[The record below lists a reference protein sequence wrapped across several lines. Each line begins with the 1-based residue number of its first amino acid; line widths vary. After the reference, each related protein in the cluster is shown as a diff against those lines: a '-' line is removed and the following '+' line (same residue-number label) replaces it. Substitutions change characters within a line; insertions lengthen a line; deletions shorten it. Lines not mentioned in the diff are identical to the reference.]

1 MPDILARDV
10 NGRPL
15 RAGDS
20 VRIVSVGELAD
31 GFGLLNTETTIRGPC
46 PISPP
51 DLGAVEIHVEH
62 PLADVSDLLQWWS
75 AMGSNLKRLDEPDWD
90 EVEETT
96 GYRPEEVES
105 CV

>member
-1 MPDILARDV
+1 MAEILARDV

-15 RAGDS
+15 RAGDH
-20 VRIVSVGELAD
+20 VRIVKTGD
-31 GFGLLNTETTIRGPC
+31 HLLMNTETTVRGPC
-46 PISPP
+46 PLSAP
-51 DLGAVEIHVEH
+51 DEGVVEIHVEH
-62 PLADVSDLLQWWS
+62 PLAGASELLQWWS
-75 AMGSNLKRLDEPDWD
+75 AMGESLKRLDEPDWD